1 MPYYSPEQKFE
12 FPVLYSKQIILNFL
26 FIGDIWHF
34 LLAIEQ
40 SIASTKTKYTHSLVP
55 AVFSG
60 AGFTCAFFQKMLF
73 LLYKLRNA
81 FLVTNDLSG
90 ADLVHADFCQT

>member
-1 MPYYSPEQKFE
+1 MQIFKSFRK
-12 FPVLYSKQIILNFL
+12 KQLRKLQIT
-26 FIGDIWHF
+26 
-34 LLAIEQ
+34 E
-40 SIASTKTKYTHSLVP
+40 YTGSLVP
-55 AVFSG
+55 ADFSG
-60 AGFTCAFFQKMLF
+60 AVFTCAHFQKMLF

>member
-1 MPYYSPEQKFE
+1 ME
-12 FPVLYSKQIILNFL
+12 
-26 FIGDIWHF
+26 HF
-34 LLAIEQ
+34 RVTRL
-40 SIASTKTKYTHSLVP
+40 STEHEIHLIYTHSLVP
-55 AVFSG
+55 ADFSG
-60 AGFTCAFFQKMLF
+60 AVFTCAFFQKMLF

>member
-1 MPYYSPEQKFE
+1 MIYINLRK
-12 FPVLYSKQIILNFL
+12 V
-26 FIGDIWHF
+26 
-34 LLAIEQ
+34 
-40 SIASTKTKYTHSLVP
+40 YTHSLVP
-55 AVFSG
+55 ADFSG
-60 AGFTCAFFQKMLF
+60 AVFTCAFFQKMLF

>member
-1 MPYYSPEQKFE
+1 MVVLFYSRLQNKHRGTLISFSVSLYFE
-12 FPVLYSKQIILNFL
+12 SCSYVVV
-26 FIGDIWHF
+26 
-34 LLAIEQ
+34 
-40 SIASTKTKYTHSLVP
+40 YTHSVVP
-55 AVFSG
+55 ADFSG
-60 AGFTCAFFQKMLF
+60 AVFTCAFFQKMLF

>member
-1 MPYYSPEQKFE
+1 
-12 FPVLYSKQIILNFL
+12 LC
-26 FIGDIWHF
+26 
-34 LLAIEQ
+34 
-40 SIASTKTKYTHSLVP
+40 
-55 AVFSG
+55 VFS
-60 AGFTCAFFQKMLF
+60 KMLF

>member
-1 MPYYSPEQKFE
+1 MDFTRTFE
-12 FPVLYSKQIILNFL
+12 AN
-26 FIGDIWHF
+26 
-34 LLAIEQ
+34 
-40 SIASTKTKYTHSLVP
+40 TKCNNINYTHSLVP
-55 AVFSG
+55 ADFSG
-60 AGFTCAFFQKMLF
+60 AVFTCVFFQKMLF

>member
-1 MPYYSPEQKFE
+1 MPDLKKRTSQGPGVNCSSDLK
-12 FPVLYSKQIILNFL
+12 NFANSNQGK
-26 FIGDIWHF
+26 IS
-34 LLAIEQ
+34 Q
-40 SIASTKTKYTHSLVP
+40 YTHSLVP
-55 AVFSG
+55 ADFSG
-60 AGFTCAFFQKMLF
+60 AVFTCAFFQKILF